1 MNSINRSILKIA
13 VPSIVVN
20 VTTPLL
26 SLMDVTF
33 TGHMGSATYL
43 AAIAVGGTLFNMIY
57 WIFGFLRMG
66 TSGLTAQAYGRSISH
81 TGADRTEVTATLMRG
96 LILAMSAGLLIALL
110 QLPIV
115 SAGLELMDVDGDTAA
130 AAGRYFL
137 ILSAGAPA
145 VLATYVFT
153 GWLIGMQDSRSPMWM
168 SLSINV
174 VNIAV
179 SFFLVVGLGM
189 KIEGVATGTLV
200 AQWTGCLMGAAIIWL
215 RHRPAATSF
224 RLIWDS
230 EALKKFFRINTDIFF
245 RTLCLVGVTVWFT
258 RAGATMGT
266 VTLAVNSVLMQFFYF
281 FSYFMDGFAF
291 AGEALTGRYLGE
303 RDRDRLRSVIMA
315 LLRWGL
321 GLGALFSIIYVAAG
335 TVSVD
340 LLTSE
345 IAVREASREYI
356 AWIVAVPLAGF
367 TAFTFDGIF
376 IGATMTRSMLLSMF
390 TAMATFFIT
399 YFVLSPSMGN
409 HALWLAFVLYLAV
422 RGAVLALMSPRLLK
436 FHSHD

>member
-1 MNSINRSILKIA
+1 MNRIDRSILRIA

-20 VTTPLL
+20 ITTPLL

-43 AAIAVGGTLFNMIY
+43 AAIAVGGTIFNMIY

-66 TSGLTAQAYGRSISH
+66 TSGITAQAYGRSTTSSCSD
-81 TGADRTEVTATLMRG
+81 GRAEVTASLLRG
-96 LILAMSAGLLIALL
+96 LAIAAIAGLIIILLRHPIAA
-110 QLPIV
+110 
-115 SAGLELMDVDGDTAA
+115 AGLDIMDVDGDTAA
-130 AAGRYFL
+130 STLRYFL

-168 SLSINV
+168 SLTINV

-179 SFFLVVGLGM
+179 SFALVVGLGM
-189 KIEGVATGTLV
+189 KIEGVAVGTLV
-200 AQWTGCLMGAAIIWL
+200 AQWTGCLMGAVIIWR
-215 RHRPAATSF
+215 RHRPASVTLS
-224 RLIWDS
+224 RVWD
-230 EALKKFFRINTDIFF
+230 AAAMKKFFRVNSDIFL

-258 RAGATMGT
+258 RAGASAGT
-266 VTLAVNSVLMQFFYF
+266 VTLAVNALLMQFFYF

-291 AGEALTGRYLGE
+291 AGEALTGRYTGAH
-303 RDRDRLRSVIMA
+303 DRDGLRSVIKA

-321 GLGALFSIIYVAAG
+321 MLGVVFSIVYMAAG
-335 TVSVD
+335 TVAVD

-345 IAVREASREYI
+345 TAVREASREYM
-356 AWIVAVPLAGF
+356 AWIVTVPLAGF
-367 TAFTFDGIF
+367 AAFTFDGIF
-376 IGATMTRSMLLSMF
+376 IGATMTRAMLASMF
-390 TAMATFFIT
+390 AAMIT
-399 YFVLSPSMGN
+399 YFAAYFLLTPFMGN

-422 RGAVLALMSPRLLK
+422 RGGVLGLMSPRLLK
-436 FHSHD
+436 L

>member
-1 MNSINRSILKIA
+1 MNRLNRSILHIA

-20 VTTPLL
+20 ITTPLL

-66 TSGLTAQAYGRSISH
+66 TSGITAQAYGHSL
-81 TGADRTEVTATLMRG
+81 TDPAGKTELSASLLRG
-96 LILAMSAGLLIALL
+96 LILALVAGSLIAIFQHPIVAAGLDI
-110 QLPIV
+110 
-115 SAGLELMDVDGDTAA
+115 MDVDGDTAEA
-130 AAGRYFL
+130 ARRYFL
-137 ILSAGAPA
+137 ILSFGAPA

-168 SLSINV
+168 SLTINV

-179 SFFLVVGLGM
+179 SFGLVVGAGM
-189 KIEGVATGTLV
+189 KIEGVALGTLV
-200 AQWTGCLMGAAIIWL
+200 AQWTGCVMGAAIIWRRYHPAGTSL
-215 RHRPAATSF
+215 RE
-224 RLIWDS
+224 IWDT
-230 EALKKFFRINTDIFF
+230 EALKKFFRVNTDIFF

-258 RAGATMGT
+258 RAGASMGT

-291 AGEALTGRYLGE
+291 AGEALTGRFIGE
-303 RDRDRLRSVIMA
+303 RDRSQLRAVIFA

-321 GLGALFSIIYVAAG
+321 GLGAAFSVIYIVAG
-335 TVSVD
+335 TLSVD

-345 IAVREASREYI
+345 ETVRAASREYL
-356 AWIVAVPLAGF
+356 AWIVAIPIAGF
-367 TAFTFDGIF
+367 AAFTFDGIF
-376 IGATMTRSMLLSMF
+376 IGATMTRSMLLSMLA
-390 TAMATFFIT
+390 AMVTFFAT
-399 YFVLSPSMGN
+399 YFILSPSLGN
-409 HALWLAFVLYLAV
+409 HALWLSFVLYLAV
-422 RGAVLALMSPRLLK
+422 RGAVLARLTPRLLK
-436 FHSHD
+436 KSDS

>member
-1 MNSINRSILKIA
+1 MNNLNRAILKIA

-20 VTTPLL
+20 ITTPLL

-66 TSGLTAQAYGRSISH
+66 TSGITAQAFGHSQSDVSA
-81 TGADRTEVTATLMRG
+81 GKEEVTAALMRG
-96 LILAMSAGLLIALL
+96 LLLALTAGLLIVALRRV
-110 QLPIV
+110 IV
-115 SAGLELMDVDGDTAA
+115 ATGLGLMDVDGATAA
-130 AAGRYFL
+130 AAERYFL

-168 SLSINV
+168 SLTINV

-179 SFFLVVGLGM
+179 SFFLVVVMKM
-189 KIEGVATGTLV
+189 KIEGVAAGTLI
-200 AQWTGCLMGAAIIWL
+200 AQWTGCIMGAVMIWR
-215 RHRPAATSF
+215 RHRPASVSLKKL
-224 RLIWDS
+224 RDG
-230 EALKKFFRINTDIFF
+230 EALKKFFRVNTDIFF

-258 RAGATMGT
+258 RAGASMGT
-266 VTLAVNSVLMQFFYF
+266 VTLSVNSVLMQFFYF

-291 AGEALTGRYLGE
+291 AGEALTGRFIGE
-303 RDRDRLRSVIMA
+303 GDRVQLRSVITS

-321 GLGALFSIIYVAAG
+321 GLGAFFSIAYVLAG
-335 TVSVD
+335 TLSVD

-345 IAVREASREYI
+345 DTVRTASREYI
-356 AWIVAVPLAGF
+356 AWIVAIPLAGF
-367 TAFTFDGIF
+367 AAFTFDGIF

-390 TAMATFFIT
+390 AAMITFFVT
-399 YFVLSPSMGN
+399 YFLLSPSMGN

-422 RGAVLALMSPRLLK
+422 RGAVLAVMTPRLFKL
-436 FHSHD
+436 

>member
-1 MNSINRSILKIA
+1 MNSLNRAILKIA

-20 VTTPLL
+20 ITTPLL

-66 TSGLTAQAYGRSISH
+66 TSGITAQAFGHSQSDVSE
-81 TGADRTEVTATLMRG
+81 GKEEVTAALMRG
-96 LILAMSAGLLIALL
+96 LLLALTAGLLIVALRRV
-110 QLPIV
+110 IV
-115 SAGLELMDVDGDTAA
+115 ATGLGLMDVDGATAA
-130 AAGRYFL
+130 AAERYFL

-168 SLSINV
+168 SLTINV

-179 SFFLVVGLGM
+179 SFFLVVVMKM
-189 KIEGVATGTLV
+189 KIEGVAAGTLI
-200 AQWTGCLMGAAIIWL
+200 AQWTGCIMGAVMIWR
-215 RHRPAATSF
+215 RHRPASVSLKKL
-224 RLIWDS
+224 RDG
-230 EALKKFFRINTDIFF
+230 EALKKFFRVNTDIFF

-258 RAGATMGT
+258 RAGASMGT

-291 AGEALTGRYLGE
+291 AGEALTGRFIGE
-303 RDRDRLRSVIMA
+303 GDRVQLRSVITS

-321 GLGALFSIIYVAAG
+321 GLGAFFSIAYVLAG
-335 TVSVD
+335 TLSVD

-345 IAVREASREYI
+345 DTVRTASREYI
-356 AWIVAVPLAGF
+356 AWIVAIPLAGF
-367 TAFTFDGIF
+367 AAFTFDGIF

-390 TAMATFFIT
+390 AAMITFFAT
-399 YFVLSPSMGN
+399 YFLLSPSMGN

-422 RGAVLALMSPRLLK
+422 RGAVLAVMTPRLFKL
-436 FHSHD
+436 